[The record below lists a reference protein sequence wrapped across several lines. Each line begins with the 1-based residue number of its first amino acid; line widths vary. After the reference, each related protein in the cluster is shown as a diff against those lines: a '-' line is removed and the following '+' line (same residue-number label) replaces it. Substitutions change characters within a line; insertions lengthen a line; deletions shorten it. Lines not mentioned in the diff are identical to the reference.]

1 MNFISACERLSS
13 EGLLFDLKEVKYRKV
28 LEDDGIRQLVELE
41 QLASWRF
48 LWLSGTL
55 SACVLVDQDRSTHMV
70 QSHNI
75 LRSRRVFHV
84 FRF

>member
-1 MNFISACERLSS
+1 M
-13 EGLLFDLKEVKYRKV
+13 
-28 LEDDGIRQLVELE
+28 LEDDGNRQLVELE

-70 QSHNI
+70 
-75 LRSRRVFHV
+75 LVFPFV
-84 FRF
+84 GQCCACCSIMSLDAFDAFGQ

>member
-1 MNFISACERLSS
+1 M
-13 EGLLFDLKEVKYRKV
+13 KEVKYRKV
-28 LEDDGIRQLVELE
+28 LEDDGVRQLVELE

-70 QSHNI
+70 LSLGLI
-75 LRSRRVFHV
+75 
-84 FRF
+84 

>member
-1 MNFISACERLSS
+1 M
-13 EGLLFDLKEVKYRKV
+13 KEVKYRKV
-28 LEDDGIRQLVELE
+28 LQDDGDHQLVELE

-70 QSHNI
+70 ICLYI
-75 LRSRRVFHV
+75 LRSALCDGMLLLCLFFLFAFDRVCHV
-84 FRF
+84 